1 MLIKYGLSISLH
13 HDLDTHLKRLR
24 DLTGSLLRISAVIS
38 GKSIINVFNGGVGFE
53 SLGIFLREGGEE
65 EEGSVSSSSSS
76 SSLFLQGTRGME
88 MLQNQRGHR
97 MKVTRESRVRTQ
109 LCKKLL

>member
-1 MLIKYGLSISLH
+1 
-13 HDLDTHLKRLR
+13 
-24 DLTGSLLRISAVIS
+24 
-38 GKSIINVFNGGVGFE
+38 
-53 SLGIFLREGGEE
+53 LREGGEE

-76 SSLFLQGTRGME
+76 LFLQSTRGME

>member
-76 SSLFLQGTRGME
+76 LFLQSTRGME
-88 MLQNQRGHR
+88 MLPNQRGHR